1 MSNGGGGN
9 PLGAG
14 DENPRGRGGGNTMG
28 AGDGNPRGYGR
39 EGPRGCRGESP
50 RGYSNSKPTGV
61 VKSWVAAA
69 VMTATEG
76 WVVAAAMM
84 TMATEGW
91 VLMCLPDAVSNT
103 VEECGTREDTTT
115 YLKKANILFWIH
127 KMGTTTTSSPQTR
140 SLCPRLSSRI
150 VGKWRRR
157 VVGFKTMAK
166 WRRRVGFQDCRET
179 EENVGGIQDCREV
192 EKGGVISGS
201 SSMVHSHHGGIW
213 PTARR
218 CGQQLRDK

>member
-1 MSNGGGGN
+1 
-9 PLGAG
+9 
-14 DENPRGRGGGNTMG
+14 
-28 AGDGNPRGYGR
+28 
-39 EGPRGCRGESP
+39 
-50 RGYSNSKPTGV
+50 
-61 VKSWVAAA
+61 
-69 VMTATEG
+69 
-76 WVVAAAMM
+76 
-84 TMATEGW
+84 
-91 VLMCLPDAVSNT
+91 
-103 VEECGTREDTTT
+103 
-115 YLKKANILFWIH
+115 
-127 KMGTTTTSSPQTR
+127 
-140 SLCPRLSSRI
+140 
-150 VGKWRRR
+150 